1 MLISDLQNRLRKVI
15 EQRIAAG
22 VLTGTILAKETGFKQ
37 AHISNFIHGH
47 RGLSVEGF
55 DRLLR
60 ALSIRA
66 TDLIECS
73 SPRKVESQDYDEI
86 PLVAGATANQPNF
99 GAADVEELVRFQR
112 AFLRRI
118 RPSMVGRRGNWR
130 RFIALKTDGS
140 NAAAM
145 HPFLSPTSTLLIDRH
160 YNALKPYSNREPNM
174 YVFATQSAHVI
185 RYVEPA
191 EGNVI
196 LRPASASVP
205 IQLLTAPGRR
215 GVSEAIVGRVCHIGT
230 EI

>member
-66 TDLIECS
+66 TDLIECG

-112 AFLRRI
+112 AF
-118 RPSMVGRRGNWR
+118 GRAW
-130 RFIALKTDGS
+130 LVD
-140 NAAAM
+140 AATGDDSS
-145 HPFLSPTSTLLIDRH
+145 L
-160 YNALKPYSNREPNM
+160 LKPTGLMRRQCTPSSR
-174 YVFATQSAHVI
+174 
-185 RYVEPA
+185 R
-191 EGNVI
+191 
-196 LRPASASVP
+196 
-205 IQLLTAPGRR
+205 LLPF
-215 GVSEAIVGRVCHIGT
+215 
-230 EI
+230 